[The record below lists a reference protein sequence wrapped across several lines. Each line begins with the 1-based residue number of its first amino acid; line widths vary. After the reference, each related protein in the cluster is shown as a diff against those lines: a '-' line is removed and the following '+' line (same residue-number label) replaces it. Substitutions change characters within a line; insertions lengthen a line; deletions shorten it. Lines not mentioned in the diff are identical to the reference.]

1 MVINLQRFRG
11 GAVQNA
17 AQRVAIDLPLAPGL
31 VTAGQKRGP
40 FTLGRITEAKGRMKR
55 IDTVIKA
62 TGQQFPDLVP
72 IQPVFRGESGRNGT
86 HAENKG

>member
-1 MVINLQRFRG
+1 
-11 GAVQNA
+11 
-17 AQRVAIDLPLAPGL
+17 
-31 VTAGQKRGP
+31 
-40 FTLGRITEAKGRMKR
+40 MKR